1 MGFWA
6 NVEREREYQGLSRKE
21 LAFKA
26 NIAYQGIGL
35 GLERNSMPGAD
46 TAVKISKVLQV
57 PIEYLIGEDFID
69 TRDAETAKA
78 TDDELKIK
86 NIEMYKRNQQVLES
100 LEKLPLA
107 VKEPI
112 VNMIVRI
119 ADGLEA

>member
-86 NIEMYKRNQQVLES
+86 NIEMYKGTSKNSHHFQTNS
-100 LEKLPLA
+100 
-107 VKEPI
+107 
-112 VNMIVRI
+112 NMLKFQHEERTRI
-119 ADGLEA
+119 F